1 MMKEIY
7 KYIFY
12 LLLIFFF
19 SCTQNKDEITL
30 KYFQLE
36 NVFHYSDYKS
46 HDATTIIFLSP
57 QCPLSE
63 NYSKTLLD
71 LKNQYTNNNIK
82 FNFIVPGDK
91 YADNEISELQNIYL
105 QGTPVILDKKND
117 LVQRLNATTT
127 PETFLI
133 NSKGKVVY
141 SGAIDNWAVD
151 LGTKRQVITE
161 HYLENAIDA
170 LLNGAEVKIKTT
182 DAVGCFIELGYE

>member
-1 MMKEIY
+1 MKEIY

-12 LLLIFFF
+12 LLLIFFS